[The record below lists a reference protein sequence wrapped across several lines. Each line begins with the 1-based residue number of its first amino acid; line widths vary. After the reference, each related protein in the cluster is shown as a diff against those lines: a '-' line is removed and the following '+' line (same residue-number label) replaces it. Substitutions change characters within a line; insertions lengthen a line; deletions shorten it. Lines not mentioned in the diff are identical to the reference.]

1 MPARKRPR
9 SPPAGTV
16 DRAQARKFFE
26 DNFKPVRILP
36 EVHSYGYYTGADG
49 FYTGYYE
56 AEVAGSRVKTADYDV
71 PLYGV
76 PAKLAGKKSRVF
88 AQYDRTEIDKGALAG
103 KGLEICWIRNP
114 VDAFFAQIQGSTR
127 VKLDDGEL
135 LRLNYI
141 ASNGKPYTPVGRLLI
156 DQGIYTPEE
165 MSMDKIREYMEAN
178 PEEGKELREKN
189 RSFVFFSATQ
199 LGPTDECLGAQGIP
213 LTPWRSLAV
222 DPTIHVYGTPIW
234 IDAKFPI
241 TSDLPQDTFQH
252 LMIAQDTGSAIR
264 GAARADIYFGHGED
278 IPHIAGRIKQF
289 GKFVMLV
296 PKDVSVSGSAPETV
310 PLPRPRPTDIV
321 ADNTPTGFAP
331 GAAQAAAMNAGGGN
345 RRRVLSYEERVLW
358 TTVTKAIEPLR
369 ASAHFDAG
377 DDAIMPVA
385 PPARPAKFADAI
397 RAARAAPPL
406 APARPPHEARVARGK
421 QAIDARLDL
430 HGLTQAQAHSALLR
444 FLRSAHARDARL
456 VLVITGK
463 GRGDEP
469 GVLKRQVPQ
478 WLGLPEFRSTGDRL
492 RRCPCRPWRRG
503 RALCAAAAGAR
514 SLSFA
519 ARSIGHVQ

>member
-1 MPARKRPR
+1 MAALPSRSRIGVGLALCLIAAAGGRAAAHEMKFRNAQAHELKFRHAQVEPVAFNELDGWSEDDHAAAFEAYLKSCSAILQGTGAMRAARPVYGGLYNACEK
-9 SPPAGTV
+9 AAKLATGGTI

-36 EVHSYGYYTGADG
+36 EVHTYGYYTGADG
-49 FYTGYYE
+49 VFTGYYE
-56 AEVAGSRVKTADYDV
+56 AEVAGSRVKTADYSV

-76 PAKLAGKKSRVF
+76 PAKLAGRKSRVF
-88 AQYDRTEIDKGALAG
+88 AQYDRSDIEKGALAG
-103 KGLEICWIRNP
+103 KRLEICWIKNP

-165 MSMDKIREYMEAN
+165 MSMDKIREYMEAH

-199 LGPTDECLGAQGIP
+199 LGPSDECLGAQGIP

-234 IDAKFPI
+234 IDANFPI
-241 TSDLPQDTFQH
+241 TSDLPQDSFQH
-252 LMIAQDTGSAIR
+252 LLVAQDTGSAIR
-264 GAARADIYFGHGED
+264 GVARADIYFGHGED

-296 PKDVSVSGSAPETV
+296 PKGVRVSGSAPETVDV

-321 ADNTPTGFAP
+321 ADNTPTGSV
-331 GAAQAAAMNAGGGN
+331 AAAP
-345 RRRVLSYEERVLW
+345 
-358 TTVTKAIEPLR
+358 KP
-369 ASAHFDAG
+369 
-377 DDAIMPVA
+377 
-385 PPARPAKFADAI
+385 RP
-397 RAARAAPPL
+397 
-406 APARPPHEARVARGK
+406 
-421 QAIDARLDL
+421 
-430 HGLTQAQAHSALLR
+430 
-444 FLRSAHARDARL
+444 
-456 VLVITGK
+456 
-463 GRGDEP
+463 
-469 GVLKRQVPQ
+469 
-478 WLGLPEFRSTGDRL
+478 
-492 RRCPCRPWRRG
+492 
-503 RALCAAAAGAR
+503 
-514 SLSFA
+514 
-519 ARSIGHVQ
+519 